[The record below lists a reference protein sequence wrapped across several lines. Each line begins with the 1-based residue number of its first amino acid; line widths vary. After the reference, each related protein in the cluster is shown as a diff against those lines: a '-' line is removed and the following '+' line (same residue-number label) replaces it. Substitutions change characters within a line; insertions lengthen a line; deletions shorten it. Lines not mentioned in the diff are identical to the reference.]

1 MRFASWDL
9 SHVYLADP
17 RSGRLLCRL
26 YPQDKHK
33 NAEGRRRN
41 KQPLIGTMSSPVPEV
56 DGSGMAPL
64 LRKLIAEYAATGLPP
79 AYLPKEDECLQQ
91 KEGER

>member
-1 MRFASWDL
+1 VRFASWDL

-33 NAEGRRRN
+33 NADGHRRS
-41 KQPLIGTMSSPVPEV
+41 KQPLIGAVPLSAPEL

-64 LRKLIAEYAATGLPP
+64 LRKLIAQYAATGLPP
-79 AYLPKEDECLQQ
+79 AYLPKDECIHE